1 MYYNTSTSHTRT
13 LISLAIGLALSANLT
28 TTLAAPGALDTTFST
43 DGIQQNDVSGHDEGR
58 AVAVQADGKI
68 LMGGYSNTTAPHFF
82 GLLRYNADGSL
93 DTSFSGDGIGGAYLP
108 SQASPA
114 DSIASAL
121 AIQADGKILQAGYS
135 GGNFALVRYNST
147 NGGLDT
153 TFGGGDGIV
162 ITDLGGI
169 DVATSMVIQA
179 DGKILLA
186 GYTDYG
192 FDNNFA
198 LVRYNSDGTLDTG
211 FDGDGTL
218 VDVYDFSVDQAYA
231 LAVQADGKILLA
243 GSTAY
248 YDQQTNDPPY
258 IHLRR
263 YNSNGTLD
271 TTFSTNGLVDDY
283 THQAGSEAYALA
295 VQPDGKI
302 LLAGYGVNG
311 ANKEMVILSYLST
324 GTLDTG
330 FGTTGKIT
338 GPISYDGARTLA
350 LQPDGKILI
359 GGDIATY
366 NNIST
371 TWDFALVR
379 YNSNGTTD
387 TGFGN
392 SGLFSTEISGLD
404 DHVYGMALQPDGK
417 ILLGGSN
424 TNGSNNDYALLR
436 IIASDTAW
444 DLTPDNFMF
453 SSAGIVAASSV
464 QFSAI
469 VNIAGLDTGVS
480 VPVSISGGEYG
491 FGTGI
496 FTSNPG
502 YIANGSPI
510 SVRHT
515 ASATGGATNNTVLT
529 IGGLHAANSIATP
542 LGTAINITYSSTTAI
557 DTTPDAFNFT
567 DQTGVAQS
575 TAITSAPITIAGIAA
590 AASISVTNGE
600 YSLDGINFVSTDG
613 TVNNG
618 DSITLRH
625 TSASAAVTSV
635 NTILTIGGT
644 SDTFTST
651 TAAAAIGG
659 GGGGG
664 GGGGSLGGGMLL
676 LMTLPLL
683 WRRQLADRSANSTE
697 K

>member
-1 MYYNTSTSHTRT
+1 MHPNPSTSTTRT
-13 LISLAIGLALSANLT
+13 LLSLAIGLALSANLT
-28 TTLAAPGALDTTFST
+28 TTLAAPGALDTSFST
-43 DGIQQNDVSGHDEGR
+43 DGVQFNDVSGHDEGR
-58 AVAVQADGKI
+58 AMAVQADGKI
-68 LMGGYSNTTAPHFF
+68 LIGGYSNTAAPRFF
-82 GLLRYNADGSL
+82 GLLRYNADGTL
-93 DTSFSGDGIGGAYLP
+93 DTSFSGDGIGGTYLP
-108 SQASPA
+108 SQVSPT
-114 DSIASAL
+114 DSIATAL

-135 GGNFALVRYNST
+135 GGDFALVRYNSS

-162 ITDLGGI
+162 ITDLGGM
-169 DVATSMVIQA
+169 DVATAMVIQA

-198 LVRYNSDGTLDTG
+198 LARYNSDGTLDTS
-211 FDGDGTL
+211 FDGDGKL
-218 VDVYDFSVDQAYA
+218 VEVYDSSVDLAYA

-248 YDQQTNDPPY
+248 YDQQTNEPPY

-271 TTFSTNGLVDDY
+271 TTFGTNGLVADY
-283 THQAGSEAYALA
+283 THQAGSEAYTLA

-302 LLAGYGVNG
+302 LLAGYGDNG
-311 ANKEMVILSYLST
+311 SNREMVVLRYLST
-324 GTLDTG
+324 GALDTG
-330 FGTTGKIT
+330 FGTAGKIT

-350 LQPDGKILI
+350 LQPDGKILM

-366 NNIST
+366 NGISE
-371 TWDFALVR
+371 TWDFALAR
-379 YNSNGTTD
+379 YNSNGTAD
-387 TGFGN
+387 TGFGAGGDYLV
-392 SGLFSTEISGLD
+392 SFDISGSD
-404 DHVYGMALQPDGK
+404 DHAYGMALQPDGK
-417 ILLGGSN
+417 IVLGGSLF
-424 TNGSNNDYALLR
+424 NGSDDDYAVLR
-436 IIASDTAW
+436 VIASDTAW
-444 DLTPDNFMF
+444 DLTPDNFLF
-453 SSAGIVAASSV
+453 SSAGTVAPSTV

-469 VNIAGLDTGVS
+469 VNLAGLDTGVS

-491 FGTGI
+491 FGSGV

-502 YIANGSPI
+502 YIENGRPI

-515 ASATGGATNNTVLT
+515 ASATGGAINNTVLT
-529 IGGLHAANSIATP
+529 IGGLHATNSIATT
-542 LGTAINITYSSTTAI
+542 LGTAIHITYTSTTAM
-557 DTTPDAFNFT
+557 DTSPDAFSFT

-590 AASISVTNGE
+590 AASISVSNGE

-625 TSASAAVTSV
+625 TSASAASTSV
-635 NTILTIGGT
+635 NTILTIGGVT
-644 SDTFTST
+644 DTFTST
-651 TAAAAIGG
+651 TAAAAGG

-664 GGGGSLGGGMLL
+664 ALSWPSLL
-676 LMTLPLL
+676 LMGLPLL
-683 WRRQLADRSANSTE
+683 RHRRRSHDSTAR
-697 K
+697 

>member
-1 MYYNTSTSHTRT
+1 MNPNPSTSATRT
-13 LISLAIGLALSANLT
+13 LLSLAIGLALSASLT
-28 TTLAAPGALDTTFST
+28 TALAAPGALDTTFSS

-68 LMGGYSNTTAPHFF
+68 LIGGYSNTIAPHFF
-82 GLLRYNADGSL
+82 GLLRYNANGTL
-93 DTSFSGDGIGGAYLP
+93 DTSFSTDGIGGAYLP

-114 DSIASAL
+114 DSVATAL
-121 AIQADGKILQAGYS
+121 AIQADGQILQAGYS
-135 GGNFALVRYNST
+135 GGNFALVRYNSS

-162 ITDLGGI
+162 TTDLGST

-186 GYTDYG
+186 GYTDGYADLD
-192 FDNNFA
+192 FV
-198 LVRYNSDGTLDTG
+198 LVRYNSDGSLDTS
-211 FDGDGTL
+211 FDGDGVL
-218 VDVYDFSVDQAYA
+218 IDSNQNSIDIANA

-271 TTFSTNGLVDDY
+271 TTFGING
-283 THQAGSEAYALA
+283 QAGSEAYTLA

-311 ANKEMVILSYLST
+311 ANKEMVVLRYLST
-324 GTLDTG
+324 GALDTG
-330 FGTTGKIT
+330 FGTAGKIT
-338 GPISYDGARTLA
+338 GPVSYDGARALA
-350 LQPDGKILI
+350 LQPDGKIII
-359 GGDIATY
+359 GGDISTY

-371 TWDFALVR
+371 TWDFALAR

-404 DHVYGMALQPDGK
+404 DHAYGMALQPDGK
-417 ILLGGSN
+417 ILLGGSIS
-424 TNGSNNDYALLR
+424 NGSNNDYALLR
-436 IIASDTAW
+436 VIASDTPW
-444 DLTPDNFMF
+444 DLTPDSFLF
-453 SSAGIVAASSV
+453 SDAGTVAPSTV

-469 VNIAGLDTGVS
+469 VNLAGLDAGVS
-480 VPVSISGGEYG
+480 VPVSITGGEYG
-491 FGTGI
+491 FGSGV

-515 ASATGGATNNTVLT
+515 ASATGGVTNNTVLT
-529 IGGLHAANSIATP
+529 IGGLHAANSIATR
-542 LGTAINITYSSTTAI
+542 LGTSINITYTSTTAM
-557 DTTPDAFNFT
+557 DTSPDAFSFT

-590 AASISVTNGE
+590 AASISVSNGE
-600 YSLDGINFVSTDG
+600 YSLDGTTFVSTDG

-625 TSASAAVTSV
+625 TSASAASTSV
-635 NTILTIGGT
+635 NTILTIGGV

-651 TAAAAIGG
+651 TAAAAGG
-659 GGGGG
+659 GGGGAL
-664 GGGGSLGGGMLL
+664 SWPALL
-676 LMTLPLL
+676 LMGLPLL
-683 WRRQLADRSANSTE
+683 RHRRPSRDSTT